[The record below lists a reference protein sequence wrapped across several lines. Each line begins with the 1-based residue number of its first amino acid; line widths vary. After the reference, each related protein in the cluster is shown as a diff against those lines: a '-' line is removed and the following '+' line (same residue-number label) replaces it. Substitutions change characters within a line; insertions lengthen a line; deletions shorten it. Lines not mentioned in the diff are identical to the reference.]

1 MNWNN
6 DESKTAFQRALQ
18 ILPGG
23 VNSPVR
29 AWKHTDMDPVIID
42 RAMGSKVYDL
52 DGNEYIDYIASY
64 GPLLLGHSYPAVVQ
78 AIQNAATKGT
88 TYGCTSLE
96 EIEFCEEIVKAF
108 PAMDKIR
115 LVNSGTEATMSAI
128 RLARAYTKRDLI
140 LKFEGCYHGH
150 ADPFLMKA
158 GSGLLTERIPSS
170 PGVPVSTAQCT
181 LNASFNNV
189 DQVKALFQDY
199 GNQIAAI
206 IVEPYPANM
215 GLLFPK
221 NGFLE
226 LLREI
231 TTEYGSLLIFDEVIS
246 GFRFCYGGLQSI
258 LNIQPDL
265 TTLGKIIGGGLPIGA
280 YGGRDEIM
288 NLVSPQGSV
297 YQAGT
302 LSGNPI
308 AVAAGKATLM
318 ELKNQP
324 TLYEDIE
331 DQTKKLTCGLD
342 TIFENHCIPHILH
355 TYGSVFSLFITNEPA
370 INDYN
375 DVLKTNASIFSSL
388 FTTLVK
394 RGIMIAPSPYEVS
407 FMSAAHTQ
415 LDINNTLISWEE
427 AVTKWKQNDGI
438 G

>member
-1 MNWNN
+1 MNWKN
-6 DESKTAFQRALQ
+6 DESKIAFQRALQ

-42 RAMGSKVYDL
+42 RAKGSKVYDI

-64 GPLLLGHSYPAVVQ
+64 GPLILGHARPSVVMAVEKAVK
-78 AIQNAATKGT
+78 KGT
-88 TYGCTSLE
+88 TYGSTSLE
-96 EIEFCEEIVKAF
+96 EIEYCQEILDAF

-128 RLARAYTKRDLI
+128 RLARAYTQRDLI

-150 ADPFLMKA
+150 ADAFLMKA
-158 GSGLLTERIPSS
+158 GSGLLTERIPSC
-170 PGVPVSTAQCT
+170 PGVPTSTAQCT
-181 LNASFNNV
+181 LNASFNSF
-189 DQVKALFQDY
+189 DQVKTLFQNY
-199 GNQIAAI
+199 GKNIAAV
-206 IVEPYPANM
+206 IVEPFPANM
-215 GLLFPK
+215 GLIFPK

-226 LLREI
+226 FLRESA
-231 TTEYGSLLIFDEVIS
+231 TQYGSLLIFDEVIS

-258 LNIQPDL
+258 VGIEPDI

-280 YGGRDEIM
+280 YGGREEIM
-288 NLVSPQGSV
+288 NHIAPQGSV

-308 AVAAGKATLM
+308 AVAAGKSTLL

-324 TLYEDIE
+324 TLYDDIE
-331 DQTKKLTCGLD
+331 DQTKTLTFGLD
-342 TIFENHCIPHILH
+342 TILQNHGIPHILH
-355 TYGSVFSLFITNEPA
+355 SYGSVFSLFLTNTTT
-370 INDYN
+370 INDYD
-375 DVLKTNASIFSSL
+375 DVVKTNESIFSSL
-388 FTTLVK
+388 FTTLIK

-407 FMSAAHTQ
+407 FVSTAHTQ

-427 AVTKWKQNDGI
+427 AVTKWKHQHMV
-438 G
+438 

>member
-1 MNWNN
+1 MNWKN
-6 DESKTAFQRALQ
+6 DESNTAFQRALQ

-29 AWKHTDMDPVIID
+29 AWKHMDMDPVIIE
-42 RAMGSKVYDL
+42 RANGSKIYDI

-64 GPLLLGHSYPAVVQ
+64 GPLILGHAHPSVVN
-78 AIQNAATKGT
+78 AIQSAAKRGT
-88 TYGCTSLE
+88 TYGSTSLE
-96 EIEFCEEIVKAF
+96 EIDFCQEILEAF

-128 RLARAYTKRDLI
+128 RLARAYTQRDLI

-170 PGVPVSTAQCT
+170 PGVPLSTAQCT
-181 LNASFNNV
+181 LNASFNNFE
-189 DQVKALFQDY
+189 QVETLFQHH
-199 GNQIAAI
+199 GSHIAAI
-206 IVEPYPANM
+206 IVEPFPANM

-221 NGFLE
+221 EKFLQM
-226 LLREI
+226 LREI
-231 TTEYGSLLIFDEVIS
+231 TIQYGSLLILDEVIS

-258 LNIQPDL
+258 VGIEPDI

-280 YGGRDEIM
+280 YGGREEIM
-288 NLVSPQGSV
+288 NLIAPQGSV

-308 AVAAGKATLM
+308 AVAAGRATLM

-324 TLYEDIE
+324 TLYDDIQ
-331 DQTKKLTCGLD
+331 DQTKTLTFGLD
-342 TIFENHCIPHILH
+342 TILQNHGIPHILH
-355 TYGSVFSLFITNEPA
+355 SYGSVFSLFLTNA
-370 INDYN
+370 SSIDDYN
-375 DVLKTNASIFSSL
+375 DVLKSNETIFSSL
-388 FTTLVK
+388 FTTLIK

-407 FMSAAHTQ
+407 FVSAAHTQ

-427 AVTKWKQNDGI
+427 AVTKWKQKINV
-438 G
+438 